1 MRILLW
7 HGYLLRGSGSNLY
20 TANLARVWRAEGHD
34 VLLMCQEQRAEGLD
48 YIDAAGDFD
57 DSNRGFEL
65 QATGVTPASGTVR
78 LVRPHI
84 GGLLPVYVGDNFS
97 GKIKL
102 FVDLSEAEL
111 GRYVE
116 SNVRALV
123 TAIEQHRPDAIVTG
137 HEVMGPY
144 IALKACGQTGTRY
157 VAKLHGSALEY
168 AVKPQ
173 ERYRQYAREGLN
185 GAAAVTGGSRYMIEE
200 ASAVV
205 PGPWRERAVVLIP
218 GCDIDLFRPRPDP
231 PARPP
236 RAAFVG
242 KLIPAKGVHH
252 LLAALGLAS
261 VPELQVTVVGDGP
274 FAESL
279 RRLCAALQAG
289 DKELARD
296 QLDGSDPSLEHL
308 RSWLER
314 ATLDDAYERRAAAV
328 EVFFAGHMDHG
339 PLSAVLPDF
348 DVLVVPSVVPEAFGM
363 VAAEAAACG
372 VLPIVPAH
380 SGIGEAG
387 ATLESELGRPGLLS
401 FDPAEPVAGIARALE
416 RILGLPQEERRAL
429 GKGAVAVARER
440 WSWERVAGE
449 LLSLAAPD
457 SGSDSPR

>member
-20 TANLARVWRAEGHD
+20 TANLARVWRAQGHD

-48 YIDAAGDFD
+48 YIDSAGDFD
-57 DSNRGFEL
+57 HFNQSFEL
-65 QATGVTPASGTVR
+65 QATGVAPASGTVR
-78 LVRPHI
+78 LVRPQI

-97 GKIKL
+97 GEIKL
-102 FVDLSEAEL
+102 FVDLSETEL
-111 GRYVE
+111 GRYIE
-116 SNVRALV
+116 TNVGALV

-144 IALKACGQTGTRY
+144 IALKACGETGTHY

-168 AVKPQ
+168 AVKRQ
-173 ERYRQYAREGLN
+173 ERYQHYAREGLN

-200 ASAVV
+200 ANSVV
-205 PGPWRERAVVLIP
+205 PGPWRDRAVVLNP
-218 GCDIDLFRPRPDP
+218 GCDIDLFQPRPDP
-231 PARPP
+231 QSRPP

-252 LLAALGLAS
+252 LLAALGLTS
-261 VPELQVTVVGDGP
+261 LPELQVTVVGDGP
-274 FAESL
+274 FAASL
-279 RRLCAALQAG
+279 RKLWAALKAG
-289 DKELARD
+289 DASAAGAL
-296 QLDGSDPSLEHL
+296 LDASDPSLEHL
-308 RSWLER
+308 CGWLER
-314 ATLDDAYERRAAAV
+314 TTLDDTYKSRAAAV
-328 EVFFAGHMDHG
+328 EVNFAGHLDHG

-348 DVLVVPSVVPEAFGM
+348 DVLVVPSIVPEAFGM

-372 VLPIVPAH
+372 VLPLVPAH

-401 FDPAEPVAGIARALE
+401 FGPAEPVEGIANALE
-416 RILGLPQEERRAL
+416 RVLGLPLEERRDL
-429 GKGAVAVARER
+429 NKRAVAVARQR

-449 LLSLAAPD
+449 LLKLAAPD
-457 SGSDSPR
+457 SARPPQ

>member
-1 MRILLW
+1 
-7 HGYLLRGSGSNLY
+7 
-20 TANLARVWRAEGHD
+20 
-34 VLLMCQEQRAEGLD
+34 
-48 YIDAAGDFD
+48 
-57 DSNRGFEL
+57 
-65 QATGVTPASGTVR
+65 
-78 LVRPHI
+78 
-84 GGLLPVYVGDNFS
+84 
-97 GKIKL
+97 
-102 FVDLSEAEL
+102 
-111 GRYVE
+111 
-116 SNVRALV
+116 
-123 TAIEQHRPDAIVTG
+123 
-137 HEVMGPY
+137 
-144 IALKACGQTGTRY
+144 
-157 VAKLHGSALEY
+157 
-168 AVKPQ
+168 
-173 ERYRQYAREGLN
+173 
-185 GAAAVTGGSRYMIEE
+185 
-200 ASAVV
+200 
-205 PGPWRERAVVLIP
+205 VVLNP

-231 PARPP
+231 PARPL

-252 LLAALGLAS
+252 LLAALGLIS
-261 VPELQVTVVGDGP
+261 IPELQVTVVGDGP

-279 RRLCAALQAG
+279 RRLWAALQAG

-328 EVFFAGHMDHG
+328 EVDFAGHMDHG
-339 PLSAVLPDF
+339 PLSVVLPDF

-401 FDPAEPVAGIARALE
+401 FDPAQPVAGIARALE
-416 RILGLPQEERRAL
+416 RVLGLPEDERRAL
-429 GKGAVAVARER
+429 GEGAVAVARER

>member
-20 TANLARVWRAEGHD
+20 TANLARVWRTEGHD
-34 VLLMCQEQRAEGLD
+34 ILLMCQEQRAEGLD
-48 YIDAAGDFD
+48 YIDSEGDFD
-57 DSNRGFEL
+57 DTNRGFEL
-65 QATGVTPASGTVR
+65 RDTGVEAASGTVR
-78 LVRPHI
+78 LARPNI

-97 GKIKL
+97 GTIKL

-111 GRYVE
+111 DRYVDT
-116 SNVRALV
+116 NVRALV

-137 HEVMGPY
+137 HEVMGPF
-144 IALKACGQTGTRY
+144 IALRACGETDTRY

-173 ERYRQYAREGLN
+173 QRYHHYAREGLN
-185 GAAAVTGGSRYMIEE
+185 GAAAVTGGSRYMLEE
-200 ASAVV
+200 ANAVV
-205 PGPWRERAVVLIP
+205 PGPWRERAVVLNP
-218 GCDIDLFRPRPDP
+218 GCDIDLFRPRPHP

-252 LLAALGLAS
+252 LLAALGLTS
-261 VPELQVTVVGDGP
+261 VLGLQATVVGGGP

-279 RRLCAALQAG
+279 QRLWAALQAG
-289 DKELARD
+289 DRD
-296 QLDGSDPSLEHL
+296 AALDSLDASDPSLEHL
-308 RSWLER
+308 RSWLDR
-314 ATLDDAYERRAAAV
+314 SSLDDAYQRRAAAV
-328 EVFFAGHMDHG
+328 EVDFAGHMDHG
-339 PLSAVLPDF
+339 PLSQVLPDF

-401 FDPAEPVAGIARALE
+401 FDPDESVAGIAGALE
-416 RILGLPQEERRAL
+416 RVLGLPEDERRTLAAR
-429 GKGAVAVARER
+429 AVAVARER
-440 WSWERVAGE
+440 WSWKRVAGE
-449 LLSLAAPD
+449 LLRLAAPD
-457 SGSDSPR
+457 PARPPG